1 MSYGRAVEGLARPN
15 RGVRTVLVMTT
26 NHLPEPLSTL
36 RLRGAGRRL
45 LASAA
50 VVVLSLGAVACSS
63 DGESTQAEPAPTTAP
78 TTAPTVPA
86 SSAPTADTATPTT
99 TAATSATVTTDDVE
113 VVQRVAMRDGVEL
126 ATYVYLPAGTG
137 PFPTLVLR
145 TPYGLPLTPI
155 GGYQDDDALEETGLP
170 DEEVGWPLVT
180 DAGFALV
187 VQETRGTGASGGANA
202 LLTTEGP
209 DGYDTIEW
217 VADQSWSNGRI
228 GIMGDSAAGVAAA
241 LAAAEQPPSL
251 DALYTQNASHSLI
264 DDLTSPGGAVRI
276 ESIVAFTGGQMLELG
291 DEHYDASGVDEA
303 AFEGPIERL
312 GGDLETLVG
321 GIDDPVGAGWAQL
334 DRTALPDVAPL
345 IPAFEQYLTA
355 DPGVRDRMDTIGDIE
370 VPVLAVSMWH
380 DVFARSSF
388 EAALDAQE
396 RGADFRLLA
405 MPGSHYEIDDPENWP
420 VTPMLDFFRETL
432 MDGERTLDRFTWQAI
447 GSTEL
452 ESSSVW
458 PPTGSDSEAFRLGD
472 GTIAAT
478 AGSGSVSFISD
489 PTDPIATNAGMSLV
503 ALSGPGENPSLATT
517 GRTDVVW
524 FDSEP
529 LTDPLRL
536 RGPLELVVDVT
547 ADAPSIDVSARLL
560 AVDADGSSR
569 LIRSAHVR
577 SAAPVGSNRQ
587 LTIPFG
593 DIAHDIGVGSVLRL
607 ELAGSDLPAWS
618 LNPQT
623 GDTDPLRSTTPIAAS
638 ISVDLATAELRITR
652 S

>member
-1 MSYGRAVEGLARPN
+1 
-15 RGVRTVLVMTT
+15 MTT

-63 DGESTQAEPAPTTAP
+63 DSESTPAEPAPTTAP
-78 TTAPTVPA
+78 TTAPAVPA
-86 SSAPTADTATPTT
+86 SSAPTADTATA
-99 TAATSATVTTDDVE
+99 TAATSATATTDDVE
-113 VVQRVAMRDGVEL
+113 MVQRVAMRDGVEL

-321 GIDDPVGAGWAQL
+321 GVDDPVGAGWAQL

-355 DPGVRDRMDTIGDIE
+355 DPDLRERMDTIGDIE

-405 MPGSHYEIDDPENWP
+405 MPGSHYEIDEPENWP
-420 VTPMLDFFRETL
+420 VTPMLDFFREML
-432 MDGERTLDRFTWQAI
+432 MDGERTLDRFTWQAV
-447 GSTEL
+447 GSDEL
-452 ESSSVW
+452 ETSPVW
-458 PPTGSDSEAFRLGD
+458 PPATADEQVQRLGA
-472 GTIAAT
+472 GSLGAE
-478 AGSGSVSFISD
+478 AGSGTVTVLSD
-489 PTDPIATNAGMSLV
+489 PTDPIVTNAGMSLV
-503 ALSGPGENPSLATT
+503 AASGTGDNASLAAP
-517 GRTDVVW
+517 GRQDVVW

-529 LTDPLRL
+529 LAAPLRL
-536 RGPLELVVDVT
+536 RGAVDLTLDVT
-547 ADAPSIDVSARLL
+547 ADAPSVDLSARLV
-560 AVDADGSSR
+560 AVAPDGSSR
-569 LIRSAHVR
+569 LVRSAHVR
-577 SAAPVGSNRQ
+577 SNDPVGTPRQ
-587 LTIPFG
+587 LVIEFG
-593 DIAHDIGVGSVLRL
+593 DIAFDVGAGSVLRL
-607 ELAGSDLPAWS
+607 ELTGSDFPAWS
-618 LNPQT
+618 LNLHN
-623 GDTDPLRSTTPIAAS
+623 GDADPLRPTSPTVAS
-638 ISVDLATAELRITR
+638 IVIDLATAELTIG
-652 S
+652 SA